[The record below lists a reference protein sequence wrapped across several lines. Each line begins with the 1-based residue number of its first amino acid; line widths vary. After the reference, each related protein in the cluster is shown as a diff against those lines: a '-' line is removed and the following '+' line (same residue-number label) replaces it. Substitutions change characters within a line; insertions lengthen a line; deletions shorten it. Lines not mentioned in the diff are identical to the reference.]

1 MGSEALM
8 EKVRQLKKSLEE
20 IERRL
25 AAGELPRGALAEQV
39 KQLKQT
45 FADLENEVP
54 SGDFPRALL
63 EDFQTAVDH
72 VRTTVWALLAAPQTD
87 PSELSATVIRTRM
100 NQTENMCRQI
110 AQDIDS
116 HNLTIE
122 SLELKQLHAILRST
136 LSRIDR
142 LYKSGL

>member
-1 MGSEALM
+1 MPSEAVM

-20 IERRL
+20 LERRL
-25 AAGELPRGALAEQV
+25 AAGELPSSALAEQV

-54 SGDFPRALL
+54 NGDFPRALL
-63 EDFQTAVDH
+63 EDFQNAVGH
-72 VRTTVWALLAAPQTD
+72 VRMTVWALLSAPQTD
-87 PSELSATVIRTRM
+87 PSSLSATVIRARM
-100 NQTENMCRQI
+100 NRTEDMCRQI

-116 HNLTIE
+116 HNITIE
-122 SLELKQLHAILRST
+122 SQELKQLHATLRST

>member
-1 MGSEALM
+1 M
-8 EKVRQLKKSLEE
+8 
-20 IERRL
+20 
-25 AAGELPRGALAEQV
+25 
-39 KQLKQT
+39 
-45 FADLENEVP
+45 P

-72 VRTTVWALLAAPQTD
+72 VRMTVWALLAAPQTD

-100 NQTENMCRQI
+100 NRTEDMCRQI

-116 HNLTIE
+116 HDLSIE
-122 SLELKQLHAILRST
+122 SLELKQLHATLRST

>member
-8 EKVRQLKKSLEE
+8 EKVRQLKKALEE

-25 AAGELPRGALAEQV
+25 AAGELPSSALADQV

-54 SGDFPRALL
+54 NGDFPPALL
-63 EDFQTAVDH
+63 EDFQIAVDH
-72 VRTTVWALLAAPQTD
+72 VRMTVWALLSAPETD
-87 PSELSATVIRTRM
+87 PSELSATVIRARM
-100 NQTENMCRQI
+100 NRTEDMCRQI